1 MFSKTP
7 AKIYFDYHATTPVD
21 PRVAQKMWPYFTEI
35 FGNAGSSH
43 CFGLEP
49 KKACKHARKQLAAL
63 FGATIDSEVI
73 FTSGATESN
82 NLAIKGIGM
91 ARRSIGRHI
100 ITSAVEHWSVI
111 AACKHMET
119 EGFEVSYLEPD
130 SYGQIQPEQVQQAI
144 RKGAEGTSERT
155 ILISIMGA
163 NNEIGT
169 INDVAEI
176 GKIAHENDVVFHV
189 DGAQCVGKMPFVVKD
204 LNVDLVSMSGHKI
217 YGPKGVGALYIRD
230 GVLKNNALQVQIH
243 GGGQEGGLR
252 AGTQPVPLLVGLGE
266 AAELA
271 RLEMAKDCEH
281 LLNLRRLLITEL
293 QSKGVPFGVN
303 GHPEERLSGNAHLT
317 FEGIEGEFLQIAFRN
332 IAVSS
337 TSACSANKDQPSH
350 VLTAIGLNMAQ
361 AGCSVR
367 FGFGRFNVEQEVHQA
382 VAEILDVYRKYA
394 SAEVQKK
401 MRKNTQQT
409 VLSHDATT

>member
-1 MFSKTP
+1 MFSTTP

-21 PRVAQKMWPYFTEI
+21 PRVAKKMWPYFTEI

-43 CFGLEP
+43 CFGLVP
-49 KKACKHARKQLAAL
+49 QKACKTSRKQLAAL
-63 FGATIDSEVI
+63 FGAGKDSEVI

-91 ARRSIGRHI
+91 ARRNIGRHI
-100 ITSAVEHWSVI
+100 ITSAVEHWSII
-111 AACKHMET
+111 AACKYMES
-119 EGFEVSYLEPD
+119 EGFDVSYLEPD
-130 SYGQIQPEQVQQAI
+130 SHGKIDPEQIQQAI
-144 RKGAEGTSERT
+144 RKGAKGTAERT

-169 INDVAEI
+169 INDVAQI

-189 DGAQCVGKMPFVVKD
+189 DGAQSVGKIPFVAKD

-230 GVLKNNALQVQIH
+230 DVIKRHGLQVQIH
-243 GGGQEGGLR
+243 GGGQEAGLR

-271 RLEMAKDCEH
+271 QLEMAKDCAH
-281 LLNLRRLLITEL
+281 LLSMRLLLIAEL
-293 QSKGVPFGVN
+293 QSKGIPFRLN
-303 GHPEERLSGNAHLT
+303 GHPDDRLSGNAHLT
-317 FEGIEGEFLQIAFRN
+317 FEGIDGEFLQIAFRN

-337 TSACSANKDQPSH
+337 TSACSANKNQPSH
-350 VLTAIGLNMAQ
+350 VLTAIGLTSEQ
-361 AGCSVR
+361 AGRSVR

-382 VAEILDVYRKYA
+382 VAEILEVYRKYG

-401 MRKNTQQT
+401 MRKHSHAT
-409 VLSHDATT
+409 VLNHDLTP